1 VSSRADVEPADRPD
15 GGLPSLLDL
24 GSGFFVWAVHFLVV
38 YVTAAVAC
46 VLGLGVAGS
55 AARAVLVTVLIVITL
70 AAAAVNA
77 MYSVRR
83 YRRDH
88 GATERRF
95 RMGVTLGGD
104 AIATV
109 AIVWQ
114 LFPLL
119 LVPPCA

>member
-1 VSSRADVEPADRPD
+1 MSSSADVAPAARAD

-24 GSGFFVWAVHFLVV
+24 GSGFFVWAAHFLAV

-46 VLGLGVAGS
+46 VLGLGAAGRG
-55 AARAVLVTVLIVITL
+55 ARAVFVTVLIVVTL

-77 MYSVRR
+77 THAVRR

-88 GATERRF
+88 GAPERRF